1 MTKIKSRYLYTI
13 ALILLG
19 LSICF
24 IAIISESDI
33 SIGSKKRADAQASL
47 VRKVIISNQR
57 KVHILYG
64 DKTGGGHLHGLG
76 KPCKSEFPADWDEE
90 EILETIKDIA
100 ANDNLPWEQQ
110 DNGYYVAESYE
121 GQTRV
126 RVVLGPQKQKII
138 TAYPTN
144 VQRNPCPANDR

>member
-1 MTKIKSRYLYTI
+1 MAKIKSRYLYSV

-24 IAIISESDI
+24 IAIISQSDL
-33 SIGSKKRADAQASL
+33 SVGSKKRAGAQAHL
-47 VRKVIISNQR
+47 VRKVIITNQR
-57 KVHILYG
+57 KTHILYG

-76 KPCKSEFPADWDEE
+76 KPCKSEFPEDWDEE
-90 EILETIKDIA
+90 EILDTVKRIA

-110 DNGYYVAESYE
+110 DNGYHVAESYE
-121 GQTRV
+121 GRTRV

>member
-1 MTKIKSRYLYTI
+1 MAKIKSRYLYLA

-24 IAIISESDI
+24 IAIISQSDI
-33 SIGSKKRADAQASL
+33 SVGSKKRADAQAHL
-47 VRKVIISNQR
+47 VRKVIITKQR
-57 KVHILYG
+57 KTHILYG
-64 DKTGGGHLHGLG
+64 DKTGGGHLYGLG
-76 KPCKSEFPADWDEE
+76 KPCKSEFPEDWDEE
-90 EILETIKDIA
+90 EILDTVKRIA

-110 DNGYYVAESYE
+110 DNGYYVAESNE